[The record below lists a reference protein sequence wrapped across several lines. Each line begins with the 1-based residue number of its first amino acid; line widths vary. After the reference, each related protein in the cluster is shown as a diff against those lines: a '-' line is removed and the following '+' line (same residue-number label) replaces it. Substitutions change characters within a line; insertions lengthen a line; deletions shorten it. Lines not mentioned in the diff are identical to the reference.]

1 MLDADT
7 RPHIESEPRPMRAGH
22 ALFVVVV
29 ALVIGLVLNA
39 ADIEK
44 TALRQEAGPMR
55 TVSLA
60 VMGPVAKFSSVLF
73 LDRPRR
79 AIDAAL
85 GRSKTS
91 QETSTETAEPSTTTT
106 TIGEV
111 TTPTSPLTRQV
122 STADPLRVFV
132 GGDSMVGQF
141 GPMLENRAEA
151 TGLATAEV
159 DYEFDSG
166 LTRPDFIDWPA
177 RLRDVR
183 KTQNP
188 DVIVLFFGG
197 NDGQDIKVSGT
208 WVPFGEPAW
217 IAEYT
222 KRVGDLMTELN
233 HDGRD
238 VYWVGMPIVSSKTFQ
253 AKIEIMNEIYR
264 TEAAKHR
271 MVHFIDSKPVFS
283 GADGGFSEY
292 LPDDSGDLVD
302 MRLNDGVHLTTAGGQ
317 RLAKVVWAAIAAEW
331 RLPDS

>member
-1 MLDADT
+1 
-7 RPHIESEPRPMRAGH
+7 MRAGH

-29 ALVIGLVLNA
+29 ALVVGLVLNA

-44 TALRQEAGPMR
+44 TAERQEAGPVR

-60 VMGPVAKFSSVLF
+60 IMKPVASVSSALF

-79 AIDAAL
+79 AIDRLL
-85 GRSKTS
+85 GRASTTS
-91 QETSTETAEPSTTTT
+91 EPTTGTTPPSTTTT
-106 TIGEV
+106 APVV
-111 TTPTSPLTRQV
+111 TTPSAPVMRQV
-122 STADPLRVFV
+122 TAADPLRVFI

-151 TGLATAEV
+151 GGLATADV
-159 DYEFDSG
+159 DYQFDSG

-183 KTQNP
+183 RSQDP

-197 NDGQDIKVSGT
+197 NDGQDIKVNGT

-222 KRVGDLMTELN
+222 KRVDNLMTELN

-238 VYWVGMPIVSSKTFQ
+238 VYWVGMPIVSSATFQ

-264 TEAAKHR
+264 SQAAKHR
-271 MVHFIDSKPVFS
+271 LVHFVDSKPVFS
-283 GADGGFSEY
+283 GPDGTYSEY
-292 LPDDSGDLVD
+292 LPDDSGDVVD

-317 RLAKVVWAAIAAEW
+317 RLAKVVWNEIASEW
-331 RLPDS
+331 QLPQS